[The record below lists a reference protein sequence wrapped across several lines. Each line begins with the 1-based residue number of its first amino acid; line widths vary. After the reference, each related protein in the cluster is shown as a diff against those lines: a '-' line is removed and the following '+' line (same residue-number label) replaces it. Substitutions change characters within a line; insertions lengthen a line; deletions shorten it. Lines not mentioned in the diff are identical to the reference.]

1 MKFKIKFLS
10 LLFLGTSLEEGCGI
24 AYAICEELLKTKVSK
39 YLLHNKCRL
48 KYLLVEILRICNIT
62 I

>member
-1 MKFKIKFLS
+1 MKFKTKFLS
-10 LLFLGTSLEEGCGI
+10 LLLLGTSLEEGCGI

-39 YLLHNKCRL
+39 GLLHNKYRL
-48 KYLLVEILRICNIT
+48 NDLLVESLRICNIT